1 MELTEIQKTFILH
14 WGEMGS
20 KWGINRAMAQIHA
33 LLLVSEKPLNAQ
45 DISEA
50 LNLARS
56 NVSTGLRDLQSWKII
71 KLIHLMGDRREHYE
85 ADKDVWNAL
94 SLIAE
99 RRIDQEIA
107 PTIEILK
114 SLQANK
120 SSSASQKQLFA
131 DFIDIFE
138 NSISFFKKIQKLPV
152 KLIRKL
158 WKTPRFF

>member
-1 MELTEIQKTFILH
+1 MEITEIQKTFILH
-14 WGEMGS
+14 WGEMGC

-45 DISEA
+45 DISEG

-56 NVSTGLRDLQSWKII
+56 NVSTGLRDLQAWKII

-85 ADKDVWNAL
+85 ADKDVWNVL

-107 PTIEILK
+107 PTIEVLK

-120 SSSASQKQLFA
+120 SSSASQKQVFG

-138 NSISFFKKIQKLPV
+138 NSISFFRKIQKLPV